1 MVITYKAAL
10 KVLYMTSLYMGLY
23 LAYLFLQEFYVE
35 NCTFRAGFLQM
46 MLGLPACN
54 HVLKILQF
62 VGDYFI
68 AIVVGFTTFTTMSV
82 M

>member
-1 MVITYKAAL
+1 MILSCKFLL
-10 KVLYMTSLYMGLY
+10 KVLYMASLYVGLY
-23 LAYLFLQEFYVE
+23 VSYLFLQEFYVE

-68 AIVVGFTTFTTMSV
+68 AIVLGFTTFTTMSV